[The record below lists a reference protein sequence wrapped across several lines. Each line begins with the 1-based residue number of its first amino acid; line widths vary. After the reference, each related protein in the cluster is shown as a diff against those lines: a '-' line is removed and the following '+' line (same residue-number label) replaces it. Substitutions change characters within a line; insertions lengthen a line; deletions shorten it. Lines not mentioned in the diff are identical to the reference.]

1 MAYTLE
7 AHPDGRLTVARIGK
21 NVMLEW
27 ACLPDE
33 DHFNPEVAKKANP
46 ASWVTVESLQ
56 DAIDAPGITPW
67 DYLRYRCN
75 VWTTTYQAWIPSM
88 SWEPMYEQGAA
99 LVPGAATVGALDMGR
114 YKDSAALVLVQKR
127 DDGKKVV
134 EALIE
139 RPGGPDDPV
148 PYELVKD
155 WIRSAHQTYNLTAVG
170 YDPKYADQLA
180 EELAGEGIAME
191 KFPPS
196 NERMCPAWAEL
207 RKDILEGA
215 FVHDGDPLLRS
226 HMYAGSMKDV
236 GSAWKVEKA
245 KSNGP
250 DMDAAEALAVA
261 NVLAEQEWVSMY
273 ESPEARV

>member
-1 MAYTLE
+1 MPVRVE
-7 AHPDGRLTVARIGK
+7 PHPDGRLTIARIGK

-33 DHFNPEVAKKANP
+33 DHFNPETAKKANP
-46 ASWVTVESLQ
+46 ASWVTIESLQ

-75 VWTTTYQAWIPSM
+75 VWTTTYESWIPSG
-88 SWEPMYEQGAA
+88 SWEVLAEPNAA
-99 LVPGAATVGALDMGR
+99 LLPDTPTVGALDMGR
-114 YKDSAALVLVQKR
+114 YRDAAAFVLIQKR
-127 DDGKKVV
+127 EDGKKVV
-134 EALIE
+134 EALIQ
-139 RPGGPDDPV
+139 PSGGPDKPV

-155 WIRSAHQTYNLTAVG
+155 WIRQAHATYNLTALG
-170 YDPKYADQLA
+170 YDPRWADQLA
-180 EELAGEGIAME
+180 EELANEGIAME

-226 HMYAGSMKDV
+226 HMYAGSIREI
-236 GSAWKVEKA
+236 GSDQFKVEKA
-245 KSNGP
+245 KASGP

-261 NVLAEQEWVSMY
+261 NVLIEQPHPTPWGMVL
-273 ESPEARV
+273 